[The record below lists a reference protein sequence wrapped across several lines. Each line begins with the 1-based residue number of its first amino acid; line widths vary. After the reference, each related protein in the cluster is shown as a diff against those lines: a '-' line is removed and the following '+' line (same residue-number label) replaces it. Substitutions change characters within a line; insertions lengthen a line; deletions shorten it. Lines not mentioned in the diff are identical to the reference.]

1 MEAIVPPLFAIDR
14 EGWVRSFDSL
24 EDLEAGLEIND
35 VDADEYRA
43 LAANGRWIRLRLNDE
58 DESGARWYLRHGPR
72 VQGTPD
78 TGELHCELLRE
89 LLLEATGAES
99 DDLAVLL
106 ERAAAMEDLR
116 APRTIDVIRAALR

>member
-14 EGWVRSFDSL
+14 AGWVHSFNSL
-24 EDLEAGLEIND
+24 EDLAAGLEIND

-43 LAANGRWIRLRLNDE
+43 LAANGRWIRLRLNEDDE
-58 DESGARWYLRHGPR
+58 VGTRSYLRHGPR

-89 LLLEATGAES
+89 LLLEATGSGSGDVEA
-99 DDLAVLL
+99 LL
-106 ERAAAMEDLR
+106 ERAAAIEGLQ
-116 APRTIDVIRAALR
+116 APRTSEVLRAALR